1 MHDLNKSTQLVALLG
16 SHTLRGDWTGATGVS
31 LQHGHAH
38 SGHTHTQELY
48 GLDELTFYKQSRALG
63 INKPIRT
70 APQNVNSMVGGCYSG
85 EFGDTVHTRCV

>member
-1 MHDLNKSTQLVALLG
+1 MTSTNPHNSLHYSALTHYGEIGQGQQGFLCNM
-16 SHTLRGDWTGATGVS
+16 AT
-31 LQHGHAH
+31 H